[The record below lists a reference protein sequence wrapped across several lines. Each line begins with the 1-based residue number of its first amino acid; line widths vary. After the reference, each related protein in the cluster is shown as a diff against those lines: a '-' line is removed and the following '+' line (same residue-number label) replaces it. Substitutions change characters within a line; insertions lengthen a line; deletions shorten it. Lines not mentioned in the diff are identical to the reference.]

1 MTVVVMM
8 VAAAVVM
15 TTQWMEHLTSIQ
27 VPFEFRVHR
36 ETSEVPMKFPVLCR
50 NRN

>member
-8 VAAAVVM
+8 VAAAVV

-27 VPFEFRVHR
+27 VPFEFRCTERPV
-36 ETSEVPMKFPVLCR
+36 KFP
-50 NRN
+50 

>member
-1 MTVVVMM
+1 MVTVVVMM

-27 VPFEFRVHR
+27 VPFEFRCTERPV
-36 ETSEVPMKFPVLCR
+36 KFP
-50 NRN
+50 